1 MAGQIN
7 ETMKMLSIRTV
18 CVLAALL
25 IGAVGTAISADAA
38 TPVRKFENWS
48 VQCFDKNVCIAYLE
62 GSGVQILV
70 GRTAADQPIR
80 LGLRILPKAK
90 TGQPASLRLESGW
103 QAGLK
108 IGKCSD
114 KFCEVPV
121 GESST
126 NLALDQF
133 LKTREGVIAYQ
144 VGEKILIAP
153 FSLAGFKAA
162 LKEVRG

>member
-62 GSGVQILV
+62 GTGVQILV
-70 GRTAADQPIR
+70 GRTVASQPVR
-80 LGLRILPKAK
+80 LGLRILPRAK
-90 TGQPASLRLESGW
+90 TGQPASMRLQNGW
-103 QAGLK
+103 EAGLK

-121 GESST
+121 GEAST
-126 NLALDQF
+126 NLALEQF
-133 LKTREGVIAYQ
+133 QKTSEGVVAYQ

>member
-7 ETMKMLSIRTV
+7 EMMQMLWMRTG
-18 CVLAALL
+18 LL
-25 IGAVGTAISADAA
+25 VATLLVGAVIAASPANSA
-38 TPVRKFENWS
+38 TPVRKFESWS
-48 VQCFDKNVCIAYLE
+48 VQCLDKNVCIAYLE

-70 GRTAADQPIR
+70 GRTAAGQPIR

-126 NLALDQF
+126 NLALEQF